1 MKVIITRTESDS
13 KNLAAKLSEIG
24 MHSLISPVIK
34 IVSVPT
40 RVQNISEF
48 QSIIITSKN
57 TFATIKTLSLNK
69 KTLMFCVGD
78 ATARL
83 FKKAGFSNVRS
94 ASGNSEDLLRIVKQ
108 SCNPVSGPVLYLAG
122 QNTRG
127 SIEKELSQSGYIMEK
142 RIVYRAE
149 AATCITDAAQQALRY
164 GEVVG
169 IFIFSPRSAMILNE
183 LIRKFSLQDSLKPVT
198 AFCLSET
205 VAKEASNTVWKKI
218 LVSEKPTQKSILA
231 LAKKNSKSLLN

>member
-1 MKVIITRTESDS
+1 M
-13 KNLAAKLSEIG
+13 
-24 MHSLISPVIK
+24 
-34 IVSVPT
+34 
-40 RVQNISEF
+40 
-48 QSIIITSKN
+48 
-57 TFATIKTLSLNK
+57 ATIKTLSLNK
-69 KTLMFCVGD
+69 KTPMFCVGD

-149 AATCITDAAQQALRY
+149 AATCLTDAAQQALRY

-205 VAKEASNTVWKKI
+205 VAKQASNAVWKKI

>member
-142 RIVYRAE
+142 RIVYRAK
-149 AATCITDAAQQALRY
+149 AATCITDAAQQALRLRS
-164 GEVVG
+164 VPKKRR
-169 IFIFSPRSAMILNE
+169 PR
-183 LIRKFSLQDSLKPVT
+183 RSL
-198 AFCLSET
+198 
-205 VAKEASNTVWKKI
+205 
-218 LVSEKPTQKSILA
+218 
-231 LAKKNSKSLLN
+231 

>member
-1 MKVIITRTESDS
+1 MKVIITRTVLDS
-13 KNLAAKLSEIG
+13 KNFADKLSEIG

-40 RVQNISEF
+40 RVENIPKF

-57 TFATIKTLSLNK
+57 TLATIKTLSLNK

-94 ASGNSEDLLRIVKQ
+94 ASGKSEDLLRIVKQ
-108 SCNPVSGPVLYLAG
+108 SCNPMSGPVLYLAG
-122 QNTRG
+122 QNTHG
-127 SIEKELSQSGYIMEK
+127 LIERELRQSGYIMEK

-149 AATCITDAAQQALRY
+149 AANCLTDVAQQALRY

-169 IFIFSPRSAMILNE
+169 IFIFSPRSAIILNE
-183 LIRKFSLQDSLKPVT
+183 LIRKFSLQTSLKRVT
-198 AFCLSET
+198 AFCLSEA
-205 VAKEASNTVWKKI
+205 VAKEASKTVWNKI

-231 LAKKNSKSLLN
+231 LAKKNSKSLIN

>member
-1 MKVIITRTESDS
+1 MKVIITRTEPDS

-57 TFATIKTLSLNK
+57 TLATIKTLSLNK

-94 ASGNSEDLLRIVKQ
+94 ASATVK
-108 SCNPVSGPVLYLAG
+108 
-122 QNTRG
+122 
-127 SIEKELSQSGYIMEK
+127 
-142 RIVYRAE
+142 
-149 AATCITDAAQQALRY
+149 TCY
-164 GEVVG
+164 G
-169 IFIFSPRSAMILNE
+169 
-183 LIRKFSLQDSLKPVT
+183 
-198 AFCLSET
+198 
-205 VAKEASNTVWKKI
+205 
-218 LVSEKPTQKSILA
+218 
-231 LAKKNSKSLLN
+231 

>member
-1 MKVIITRTESDS
+1 MKVIITRKELDS
-13 KNLAAKLSEIG
+13 KNFGAKLSKIG

-34 IVSVPT
+34 IVSMPT
-40 RVQNISEF
+40 EVQNISEF

-57 TFATIKTLSLNK
+57 TLTTIKTLSLSK

-83 FKKAGFSNVRS
+83 FKKAGFSNIRS
-94 ASGNSEDLLRIVKQ
+94 ASGSSEDLLRMVKQ
-108 SCNPVSGPVLYLAG
+108 ICNPMSGPVLYLAG
-122 QNTRG
+122 RNTRG
-127 SIEKELSQSGYIMEK
+127 LIERELSQSGFKLEK
-142 RIVYRAE
+142 RIVYQAE
-149 AATCITDAAQQALRY
+149 AATSLTDTAQQALRD
-164 GEVVG
+164 GEIVG

-183 LIRKFSLQDSLKPVT
+183 LIGRFSLEDSLKSVT
-198 AFCLSET
+198 AFCLSEA

-231 LAKKNSKSLLN
+231 LAKKNSKSLIN